1 MLRTAARATLSAL
14 AVLSVV
20 TSLAAQ
26 QPADSVSPSLPLD
39 STAFRPH
46 PLHAWEVGA
55 VAALGALTIAVVD
68 EPAKDWAQDPAHRS
82 STADDV
88 ADVVRHFGQWDG
100 VLAVTGGLVVSGLIA
115 KQPKL
120 LHSGLRVGASVLVTG
135 VVTQGAKWTFG
146 RVRPESTDDPWDF
159 DPFSGDESMWSG
171 HSALAFAMATSL
183 SQDIDRTWATVAL
196 YTVATGTAWSRVY
209 DNKHWV
215 SDVVVG
221 AAAGFVGAKLATG
234 RWTLFGLRA
243 PVPLATGGRVGLVW
257 TGTF

>member
-1 MLRTAARATLSAL
+1 VSRTAARAILSAL
-14 AVLSVV
+14 AVVSIG

-26 QPADSVSPSLPLD
+26 QPADSAGPSVPLD

-46 PLHAWEVGA
+46 PLRAWEVGA

-68 EPAKDWAQDPAHRS
+68 QPAREWTQDPEHRS
-82 STADDV
+82 NTADDV
-88 ADVVRHFGQWDG
+88 ADAVRRFGQWEG
-100 VLAVTGGLVVSGLIA
+100 MVLVTGGLVVSGLVA
-115 KQPKL
+115 KQPQL
-120 LHSGLRVGASVLVTG
+120 LHSGLRVGASILLTG
-135 VVTQGAKWTFG
+135 VVTQGAKLAFG
-146 RVRPESTDDPWDF
+146 RVRPSSSDDPWDF
-159 DPFSGDESMWSG
+159 QPFSGSKSMWSG
-171 HSALAFAMATSL
+171 HTAIAFAMATSL

-196 YTVATGTAWSRVY
+196 YALATGTAWSRVY
-209 DNKHWV
+209 DNEHWV

-221 AAAGFVGAKLATG
+221 AAAGIAGAKLATG